1 MMEQVLSHEAILS
14 AMVWLLTAL
23 AKSLTTEKFNRYLP
37 ALALVLG
44 AGVGV
49 FVAWHYGGDWVQ
61 YMVAGGFSGMSAVG
75 VNEVGKRF
83 MKEMKVDE

>member
-44 AGVGV
+44 AGVGI

-75 VNEVGKRF
+75 VNEVGKQF
-83 MKEMKVDE
+83 MK

>member
-14 AMVWLLTAL
+14 AMVWLLTPL
-23 AKSLTTEKFNRYLP
+23 AKNLTTEKFSRFLP

-44 AGVGV
+44 AGVGI
-49 FVAWHYGGDWVQ
+49 FVAWHYGADWVQ

-83 MKEMKVDE
+83 MEEMKTDE